1 MSESSLF
8 LFKVHNVTNHWEC
21 KMVAYEPYRLLLPQ
35 AGTKTTH
42 PTMEGSFSG
51 EQGPGWE
58 HGARA
63 TTIDTSGS
71 PLILAA
77 QCEL

>member
-1 MSESSLF
+1 
-8 LFKVHNVTNHWEC
+8 
-21 KMVAYEPYRLLLPQ
+21 MVAYEPHKLLLPQ
-35 AGTKTTH
+35 AGTKTTRL
-42 PTMEGSFSG
+42 TMDGSFSG

-63 TTIDTSGS
+63 TTIDTSGF

>member
-1 MSESSLF
+1 
-8 LFKVHNVTNHWEC
+8 
-21 KMVAYEPYRLLLPQ
+21 MVAYEPHRLLLPQ
-35 AGTKTTH
+35 AGTKTTRL
-42 PTMEGSFSG
+42 TMRGSFSG

-58 HGARA
+58 HGAHA

-71 PLILAA
+71 SLILAA

>member
-1 MSESSLF
+1 
-8 LFKVHNVTNHWEC
+8 
-21 KMVAYEPYRLLLPQ
+21 MVAYEPHRLLLPQ
-35 AGTKTTH
+35 VGTKTTRL
-42 PTMEGSFSG
+42 TMRGSFSG

-58 HGARA
+58 HGAHA

>member
-1 MSESSLF
+1 
-8 LFKVHNVTNHWEC
+8 
-21 KMVAYEPYRLLLPQ
+21 MVAYEPYRLLRPQ
-35 AGTKTTH
+35 AGTKTTR

-77 QCEL
+77 

>member
-1 MSESSLF
+1 
-8 LFKVHNVTNHWEC
+8 
-21 KMVAYEPYRLLLPQ
+21 MVAYEPYRLLLPQ
-35 AGTKTTH
+35 AGTKTTR

-77 QCEL
+77 

>member
-1 MSESSLF
+1 
-8 LFKVHNVTNHWEC
+8 
-21 KMVAYEPYRLLLPQ
+21 MVAYEPHRLLLPQ

-42 PTMEGSFSG
+42 PTTEGSFSG
-51 EQGPGWE
+51 EQGPEWE

-63 TTIDTSGS
+63 TTHDTSGS

>member
-1 MSESSLF
+1 MA
-8 LFKVHNVTNHWEC
+8 
-21 KMVAYEPYRLLLPQ
+21 AYEPHRLLLPQ
-35 AGTKTTH
+35 VGTKITRLTT
-42 PTMEGSFSG
+42 EGSFSE

>member
-1 MSESSLF
+1 
-8 LFKVHNVTNHWEC
+8 
-21 KMVAYEPYRLLLPQ
+21 MVAYEPYGLLLPQ

-42 PTMEGSFSG
+42 PTMEGSFSE